1 MELLRPPLKLSF
13 IHKKVKRRFL
23 GYPTFKIT
31 DQMITDFKKILNTDQ
46 VKDEYRSNE
55 GWFLDCVLSS
65 STGGKINIQV
75 SAGVEKRVWLIFWEI
90 VNDFMGTFINKKVSA
105 RYFSFSPKCSFAGM
119 VKQKE
124 NLQNGKETYF
134 DKRLL
139 ADTSP
144 FWVRKEIEVLDL
156 HLDLSSVV
164 TRLMPH
170 HSREEVKEVLEEY
183 FQSRVVINPFMD
195 GKAMFKCERNF
206 SGIAIPG
213 KWLNYGNLF
222 LKQ

>member
-1 MELLRPPLKLSF
+1 
-13 IHKKVKRRFL
+13 
-23 GYPTFKIT
+23 
-31 DQMITDFKKILNTDQ
+31 
-46 VKDEYRSNE
+46 
-55 GWFLDCVLSS
+55 
-65 STGGKINIQV
+65 
-75 SAGVEKRVWLIFWEI
+75 
-90 VNDFMGTFINKKVSA
+90 
-105 RYFSFSPKCSFAGM
+105 M

-139 ADTSP
+139 PDTSP